1 MKQLFRLLLI
11 LAAMMLPSQMRAQRI
26 VRELE
31 TNTYFSQLPSNLG
44 DSTNN
49 AKKKSKNVPAEVK
62 AWTIDIFGNRN
73 ETYVDTL
80 RHLYQNNSHSEGENG
95 SYNTL
100 GNLGSPRLSRIY
112 MNRRFDTNFI
122 FAQPFDQFITWQ
134 NDFRFFNTKSPYMNL
149 SYNWCGSKITGY
161 DDFKA
166 IYSNN
171 IGKKANFGAL
181 YHYLYGQGYYD
192 NQNTSFM
199 DATAWASYIG
209 DKYDLHFRYTHNYMK
224 LAENGGI
231 ENDEYIT
238 NPEGLSQKYSSNQ
251 MPVKLDRTWNREEH
265 DFIHLLHRYHIG
277 FYRDIYDMKTVGD
290 STFVD
295 SASLREEFVPV
306 TSIFHRFSLESLRKR
321 YVAYETPRYYHSYK
335 YLPGD
340 SAFDK
345 HSMVEIKNLVGLSLH
360 EGFNKY
366 AVAGINAY
374 VGFRNRNYQM
384 PDRLVTATD
393 TTETKDKYK
402 ENDVLIGGQLIRT
415 QGTWIHYNA
424 DVEFVV
430 AGENAADLR
439 LSGQGELNFPLLG
452 DTAQVVAKAMFNRNK
467 PSLFYNHYHAKHAWW
482 DNDFSAI
489 TQLRLGGEINFPK
502 TNTHLEAHVE
512 NIKNYTY
519 FANEGTTIVNGAN
532 TYYTNNV
539 VAKQCSDN
547 IQIISAT
554 LRQNFKLGIFH
565 LDNDF
570 TFQTSTLE
578 DVLPLPKITTYHNL
592 YIDFKIAKVLSCE
605 IGGDLKYFTE
615 YYAPDYS
622 PVVTNFTTQNPNTR
636 IKIGNYPLISA
647 YANFALKRSRFYVQY
662 YHANQSDGRYFWAPH
677 YPMNPSGVHFGISWN
692 FYD

>member
-1 MKQLFRLLLI
+1 
-11 LAAMMLPSQMRAQRI
+11 
-26 VRELE
+26 
-31 TNTYFSQLPSNLG
+31 
-44 DSTNN
+44 
-49 AKKKSKNVPAEVK
+49 
-62 AWTIDIFGNRN
+62 
-73 ETYVDTL
+73 
-80 RHLYQNNSHSEGENG
+80 
-95 SYNTL
+95 
-100 GNLGSPRLSRIY
+100 
-112 MNRRFDTNFI
+112 
-122 FAQPFDQFITWQ
+122 
-134 NDFRFFNTKSPYMNL
+134 
-149 SYNWCGSKITGY
+149 
-161 DDFKA
+161 
-166 IYSNN
+166 
-171 IGKKANFGAL
+171 
-181 YHYLYGQGYYD
+181 
-192 NQNTSFM
+192 
-199 DATAWASYIG
+199 
-209 DKYDLHFRYTHNYMK
+209 
-224 LAENGGI
+224 
-231 ENDEYIT
+231 
-238 NPEGLSQKYSSNQ
+238 
-251 MPVKLDRTWNREEH
+251 
-265 DFIHLLHRYHIG
+265 
-277 FYRDIYDMKTVGD
+277 MKTVGD